1 MAVFGSAFAE
11 GDAWAA
17 SGSNDT
23 DASNVPLGPR
33 NRVVRQRVITMEEDF
48 DVVHN
53 ILYYIYTNRIIL
65 STIVPIPKDSDP
77 LNEFTI
83 TPRCSDTKVRPKVQ
97 PRVIDTEDIF
107 ALAHRLDLVDLQNLA
122 LGFLGKTCTLE
133 NITARVFS
141 HFAAKY
147 DEVAQVYDAYF
158 REAWS
163 SIVLLYSKEFKEY
176 FAMMEEENNSE
187 EILRIFGKFRELVL
201 GLHLSD

>member
-1 MAVFGSAFAE
+1 MALFGSAFAE

-17 SGSNDT
+17 SSSSDT
-23 DASNVPLGPR
+23 GASNVPLGPR
-33 NRVVRQRVITMEEDF
+33 NSVVRQRVITMEEDF

-53 ILYYIYTNRIIL
+53 ILYYIYTNRIIF
-65 STIVPIPKDSDP
+65 STIVPSPKDSDP

-83 TPRCSDTKVRPKVQ
+83 TPGCSDTKVGPKVQ

-122 LGFLGKTCTLE
+122 LAFLGKTCDFI
-133 NITARVFS
+133 NITSRVFS
-141 HFAAKY
+141 HFAAKHE
-147 DEVAQVYDAYF
+147 EVAQVYDAYF
-158 REAWS
+158 RKAWS

-187 EILRIFGKFRELVL
+187 EILRELVL